1 MKKQDTTFIRLEY
14 SILGIQGLT
23 YTDKIVL
30 AYNRSFDNAGGYF
43 ASNKHA
49 AQTLFMNIKT
59 FQKSVCKLKKLG
71 LWKLRGEAIGI
82 RQRPAGAGILPAG
95 AGTIPTGGESH
106 PPRVVRHPTGGDK
119 ISVVLPLK
127 NDVLLDN
134 LLDNRLDKDNKELL
148 DNASEAA
155 NLPSGSLSI
164 EELFMKTFYE
174 GTSFKNTGSAYPTNS
189 TNLDGRT
196 VLANDSTYAVS
207 TCSLVVPPK
216 AEGARFLSDLDMVK
230 QNLEAWRHGHAEPFT
245 NQDIAAARNLVNY
258 IKPEDGLRN

>member
-1 MKKQDTTFIRLEY
+1 MKKDSSKYFCFYY
-14 SILGIQGLT
+14 SILELNGLT
-23 YTDKIVL
+23 PWDKIVL
-30 AYNRSFDNAGGYF
+30 AYNRSFDSAGGYF
-43 ASNKHA
+43 ASSKYA
-49 AQTLFMNIKT
+49 AGVLRMNIKT
-59 FQKSVCKLKKLG
+59 FEKSVTKLKKLG
-71 LWKLRGEAIGI
+71 LWKVRGKVVTIRGVENTIGT
-82 RQRPAGAGILPAG
+82 PP
-95 AGTIPTGGESH
+95 PTGGTLASQEGNS
-106 PPRVVRHPTGGDK
+106 PSPGGDK
-119 ISVVLPLK
+119 TPRGVKITPNLPLK
-127 NDVLLDN
+127 NEVLLDN
-134 LLDNRLDKDNKELL
+134 SLDSQLESDKKEIL
-148 DNASEAA
+148 NSASEAA

-258 IKPEDGLRN
+258 TKPEDGLRN